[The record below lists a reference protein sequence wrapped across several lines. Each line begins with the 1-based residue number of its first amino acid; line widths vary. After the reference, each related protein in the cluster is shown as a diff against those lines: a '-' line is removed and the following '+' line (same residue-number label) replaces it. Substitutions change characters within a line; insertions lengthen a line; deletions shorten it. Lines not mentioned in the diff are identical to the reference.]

1 MTGFGTSAMG
11 SAPFG
16 IGTPADA
23 PEALGLSAGSR
34 YLNPATGDYEVD
46 TTTQHFAQ
54 MPPTRQRV
62 LLALLTRHN
71 SSAVD
76 GFGKRVSKRMGD
88 SFEVEERAHVAE
100 ALHHMTEVE
109 KVLRVNQVDV
119 ERGLGGR
126 ARVTVHYTDLVSGEA
141 DLANTDG

>member
-1 MTGFGTSAMG
+1 LTGFGASAMG

-16 IGTPADA
+16 IGTPAAA
-23 PEALGLSAGSR
+23 PDALGLSAGSR
-34 YLNPATGDYEVD
+34 YLNPSTGDYQVD
-46 TTTQHFAQ
+46 PTTEHFAQ
-54 MPPTRQRV
+54 MPKTRQRV
-62 LLALLTRHN
+62 LLALLTRRN

-76 GFGKRVSKRMGD
+76 GFGKRVARRMGD
-88 SFEVEERAHVAE
+88 SFEVEERANVAE

-126 ARVTVHYTDLVSGEA
+126 ARVTVHYTDLVSGER
-141 DLANTDG
+141 DFANTD